1 MVILVNNYYSFFMI
15 YILGGIMKAKLI
27 LENGMIFHGEA
38 FGYLEETV
46 GELVFTTVMTGYQEV
61 LTDPSYHGQIVVM
74 TYPLIGNYGIN
85 LEDMQSDRV
94 RVKGFIIK
102 EDAKLPNN
110 FRCEITLEAYLK
122 QNKVMG
128 LKNIDTRHLTRIIRD
143 TGTKKAVITTRDLS
157 QEELGNIFFSFSN
170 SDAVKQVTRKDIL
183 KIEGSKEKIAIIDF
197 GIKKH
202 IIESFAKRNCDI
214 RVFPAY
220 TDYETIMEYNPD
232 ALFLSNGPGDPE
244 DLPEAIELV
253 KKVIGKKTVIGIC
266 LGHQIA
272 ALAMGG
278 KTAKMRFGHRGG
290 NHPVKD
296 IEKNKIYISS
306 QNHGYKVTEL
316 PEGTV
321 LSHVNLND
329 NSIEGMKNKELKVYT
344 VQFHPEASP
353 GPEETAY
360 IFDDFLNMIREG

>member
-1 MVILVNNYYSFFMI
+1 M
-15 YILGGIMKAKLI
+15 
-27 LENGMIFHGEA
+27 
-38 FGYLEETV
+38 
-46 GELVFTTVMTGYQEV
+46 
-61 LTDPSYHGQIVVM
+61 
-74 TYPLIGNYGIN
+74 
-85 LEDMQSDRV
+85 
-94 RVKGFIIK
+94 
-102 EDAKLPNN
+102 
-110 FRCEITLEAYLK
+110 
-122 QNKVMG
+122 
-128 LKNIDTRHLTRIIRD
+128 
-143 TGTKKAVITTRDLS
+143 
-157 QEELGNIFFSFSN
+157 
-170 SDAVKQVTRKDIL
+170 
-183 KIEGSKEKIAIIDF
+183 
-197 GIKKH
+197 
-202 IIESFAKRNCDI
+202 
-214 RVFPAY
+214 
-220 TDYETIMEYNPD
+220 
-232 ALFLSNGPGDPE
+232 
-244 DLPEAIELV
+244 
-253 KKVIGKKTVIGIC
+253 IGIC

-316 PEGTV
+316 PEGTE

>member
-1 MVILVNNYYSFFMI
+1 
-15 YILGGIMKAKLI
+15 MKAKLV

-61 LTDPSYHGQIVVM
+61 LTDPSYYGQIVVM

-85 LEDMQSDRV
+85 LEDMQSEKPMV
-94 RVKGFIIK
+94 RGFVIK

-110 FRCEITLEAYLK
+110 FRCEITLDAYLK
-122 QNKVMG
+122 QNKIIG
-128 LKNIDTRHLTRIIRD
+128 LKNIDTRQLTKIIRN
-143 TGTKKAVITTRDLS
+143 TGTKKAVITTKDLS
-157 QEELGNIFFSFSN
+157 QKELKKIFLSFSN
-170 SDAVKQVTRKDIL
+170 KDAVSRVTRKDIL
-183 KIEGSKEKIAIIDF
+183 EIKGENEKIAIIDF

-202 IIESFAKRNCDI
+202 IIESFVKRGCDV
-214 RVFPAY
+214 RVYPAY
-220 TDYETIMEYNPD
+220 IRYETIMEYNPD

-244 DLPEAIELV
+244 DLPEAIETI
-253 KKVIGKKTVIGIC
+253 KKFVGKKPIIGIC
-266 LGHQIA
+266 LGHQLT
-272 ALAMGG
+272 ALALGG

-316 PEGTV
+316 PEGSRI
-321 LSHVNLND
+321 SHINLND
-329 NSIEGMKNKELKVYT
+329 NSVEGMKNDELKIYT
-344 VQFHPEASP
+344 VQFHPEGSP
-353 GPEETAY
+353 GPEETSY
-360 IFDDFLNMIREG
+360 IFDDYLSMIRNK

>member
-1 MVILVNNYYSFFMI
+1 MIILVNNYCSFFMI

-61 LTDPSYHGQIVVM
+61 LTDPSYYGQIVVM
-74 TYPLIGNYGIN
+74 TYPLIGNYGVN
-85 LEDMQSDRV
+85 LMDMQSDKVRV
-94 RVKGFIIK
+94 RGFIIK

-128 LKNIDTRHLTRIIRD
+128 LKNIDTRYLTKVIRD
-143 TGTKKAVITTRDLS
+143 TGTKKAVITTRDIS
-157 QEELGNIFFSFSN
+157 QEELGNIFGSYIN
-170 SDAVKQVTRKDIL
+170 TDAVNQVTRKDIL
-183 KIEGSKEKIAIIDF
+183 KIDGNREKIAIMDF

-202 IIESFAKRNCDI
+202 IIESFEKRNCDI
-214 RVFPAY
+214 RVYPAH
-220 TDYETIMEYNPD
+220 TKYETIVEYNPD

-244 DLPEAIELV
+244 DLPEVIELV
-253 KKVIGKKTVIGIC
+253 KKILGKKPVIGIC

-329 NSIEGMKNKELKVYT
+329 GSVEGMKNKDLKVYT

-360 IFDDFLNMIREG
+360 IFDDFLSMIREN

>member
-1 MVILVNNYYSFFMI
+1 MLNSASYSKSYFLV
-15 YILGGIMKAKLI
+15 
-27 LENGMIFHGEA
+27 
-38 FGYLEETV
+38 
-46 GELVFTTVMTGYQEV
+46 
-61 LTDPSYHGQIVVM
+61 
-74 TYPLIGNYGIN
+74 
-85 LEDMQSDRV
+85 
-94 RVKGFIIK
+94 
-102 EDAKLPNN
+102 
-110 FRCEITLEAYLK
+110 EITTL
-122 QNKVMG
+122 
-128 LKNIDTRHLTRIIRD
+128 R
-143 TGTKKAVITTRDLS
+143 
-157 QEELGNIFFSFSN
+157 FFSFSN

-253 KKVIGKKTVIGIC
+253 KKVIGKKPVIGIC

>member
-1 MVILVNNYYSFFMI
+1 M
-15 YILGGIMKAKLI
+15 
-27 LENGMIFHGEA
+27 
-38 FGYLEETV
+38 
-46 GELVFTTVMTGYQEV
+46 
-61 LTDPSYHGQIVVM
+61 
-74 TYPLIGNYGIN
+74 
-85 LEDMQSDRV
+85 
-94 RVKGFIIK
+94 
-102 EDAKLPNN
+102 
-110 FRCEITLEAYLK
+110 
-122 QNKVMG
+122 
-128 LKNIDTRHLTRIIRD
+128 
-143 TGTKKAVITTRDLS
+143 S
-157 QEELGNIFFSFSN
+157 QEELGNIFSSFSN

-183 KIEGSKEKIAIIDF
+183 KIKGSKEKIAIIDF

-253 KKVIGKKTVIGIC
+253 KKVIGKKPVIGIC